1 MANMTPELDLLIEI
15 DRLSIANYFNKEKGV
30 DVTETNNSTE
40 SPKKPGSN
48 TMLNNLIGLNDSA
61 RSDNG
66 SFNKITSL
74 KFTDESS
81 TALLD
86 ELKNLN
92 TSQQQLGSNRA
103 PMSAKTTSST
113 KSLSKKKPRFQIF
126 LIHSV

>member
-1 MANMTPELDLLIEI
+1 MANMTPELDLQMEI

-30 DVTETNNSTE
+30 DATETNNSTE

-103 PMSAKTTSST
+103 PMSAKTNSST
-113 KSLSKKKPRFQIF
+113 KSLSKKKPRFQTF
-126 LIHSV
+126 LIHSI